1 MKCKKHGNLGFVH
14 SDEEKHS
21 LPQAGGGNFTS
32 WAKTTWATDR
42 CSKQA

>member
-1 MKCKKHGNLGFVH
+1 MQEAWQSGVCTL
-14 SDEEKHS
+14 DEEKHS